1 MRFDELPLK
10 PTLLRALKEIN
21 YETLTPVQEQT
32 LPHILEG
39 RDIIAMAETGSGK
52 TAACA
57 VPLIQAVDP
66 ALRAVQA
73 LILVPTRELALQY
86 VTEISQIAKHAGVEA
101 FAIYG
106 GFSLAIQMG
115 KLAHGVHILV
125 ATPGRLIDM
134 LYNTPLRLSDVRTF
148 VLDEADEML
157 NQGFEQDVEF
167 VFSCLVHEHQTLLF
181 SATMPTEIKR
191 LTKKYLKNPAMVEL
205 NKDQA
210 APVSLEHCFEAV
222 KPHHRFDA
230 LVNLI
235 ESENPVQAILF
246 CNSRR
251 GCETLYDQ
259 LKKKVDSVDMIH
271 GGQDQN
277 KRTSLFRRFKK
288 QQIRFMIATDIA
300 ARGLDFAHASHV
312 INFDFPLNAES
323 YTHRTGR
330 TARMGRKGRAVTFF
344 TPRDMGRLKS
354 ILHQNKIT
362 PVWLGEAPE
371 AGHSH
376 SHKVVRPSAGRG
388 PKHPPAE
395 GGNPPKRRH
404 RPHRPGGKGRGPS
417 ESGTAR
423 TPE

>member
-1 MRFDELPLK
+1 MKFSELDLK
-10 PTLLRALKEIN
+10 PDVLRALKEMG

-32 LPHILEG
+32 LPYILAQ

-57 VPLIQAVDP
+57 VPLVQAVDP
-66 ALRAVQA
+66 ALRSVQA

-86 VTEISQIAKHAGVEA
+86 VTEISQIAKHTGVEA

-106 GFSLAIQMG
+106 GFSMAIQMG
-115 KLAHGVHILV
+115 KLEHGVHILV

-134 LYNTPLRLSDVRTF
+134 LYNTSLRLSDVRTF

-181 SATMPTEIKR
+181 SATMPAAIKQ
-191 LTKKYLKNPAMVEL
+191 LTKKYLKNPALVEL

-210 APVSLEHCFEAV
+210 APVSLEHCFESV
-222 KPHHRFDA
+222 KPHHRFEA
-230 LVNLI
+230 LVALI

-259 LKKKVDSVDMIH
+259 LKKKVESVDMIH

-288 QQIRFMIATDIA
+288 QQIQFMIATDIA

-312 INFDFPLNAES
+312 VNYDFPLNAEA

-330 TARMGRKGRAVTFF
+330 TARMGRKGRAITFF
-344 TPRDMGRLKS
+344 SVRDMGRLKQ

-362 PVWLGEAPE
+362 PVWLGESPE
-371 AGHSH
+371 LGHTA
-376 SHKVVRPSAGRG
+376 KAVRPSAGRG
-388 PKHPPAE
+388 PKHVPVE
-395 GGNPPKRRH
+395 GSAPNKRRR
-404 RPHRPGGKGRGPS
+404 RPRRKGHGPG
-417 ESGTAR
+417 SGGTSK
-423 TPE
+423 PD

>member
-1 MRFDELPLK
+1 MKFSELNLK
-10 PTLLRALKEIN
+10 PTILRALKEIG

-32 LPHILEG
+32 LPHIVSG
-39 RDIIAMAETGSGK
+39 RDMIAMAETGSGK

-57 VPLIQAVDP
+57 VPLLQAVDP
-66 ALRAVQA
+66 EIRKVQA

-86 VTEISQIAKHAGVEA
+86 VMEISQIAKHTSVDA
-101 FAIYG
+101 FAVYG
-106 GFSLAIQMG
+106 GFSMQIQMS

-134 LYNTPLRLSDVRTF
+134 LYNTTLRLSEVRTF

-167 VFSCLVHEHQTLLF
+167 VFSCLVHKHQTLLF

-191 LTKKYLKNPAMVEL
+191 LAQKYLKDPVLVEL
-205 NKDQA
+205 NRDQA

-222 KPHHRFDA
+222 KPHHR
-230 LVNLI
+230 LETLLTLI
-235 ESENPVQAILF
+235 KNEKPVQAILF

-259 LKKKVDSVDMIH
+259 LRKQVDSIEMIH

-288 QQIRFMIATDIA
+288 QQIRYMIATDIA

-312 INFDFPLNAES
+312 INFDIPHNAET

-344 TPRDMGRLKS
+344 TPRDIGRLKE
-354 ILHQNKIT
+354 ILQQNKIT
-362 PVWLGEAPE
+362 PVWLGETPDLARAHKA
-371 AGHSH
+371 AG
-376 SHKVVRPSAGRG
+376 PSSGRG
-388 PKHPPAE
+388 SKARGGRPA
-395 GGNPPKRRH
+395 RR
-404 RPHRPGGKGRGPS
+404 RPNPHRGEKDPGG
-417 ESGTAR
+417 A
-423 TPE
+423 